1 MQACRRRITDSS
13 AHNTSGPVSPHTMT
27 ATCVT
32 VLVMVALLPW
42 TACSQ
47 DQGGPVNSTCLV
59 RDSGEERNSSVV
71 TCQFPTEISNF
82 RVDLY
87 HENGSSRDPVI
98 VCSPCHVAEEFSGLI
113 TLLFPDNQ
121 TADTWSFEV
130 LGSRDTA
137 GRYTCH
143 GGQWLE
149 TFQSL
154 PCSIPFTLEDTASN
168 AASINITKDNSRSS
182 NEILLWILIPTLNIF
197 LVVSSVTILC
207 CFLYRCRL
215 LMCIRETTACKEQ
228 YAYQAASRGS
238 LL

>member
-1 MQACRRRITDSS
+1 MNSFPCPNHTCAQKSEHTQKKGKNSVSIINLWFCYCILIS
-13 AHNTSGPVSPHTMT
+13 HQLINNVVKITSGNRCCFSRG
-27 ATCVT
+27 
-32 VLVMVALLPW
+32 L
-42 TACSQ
+42 
-47 DQGGPVNSTCLV
+47 CL
-59 RDSGEERNSSVV
+59 
-71 TCQFPTEISNF
+71 T
-82 RVDLY
+82 
-87 HENGSSRDPVI
+87 GSSRDPVI

-168 AASINITKDNSRSS
+168 AASINITKGEFSS
-182 NEILLWILIPTLNIF
+182 LDVQIQTH
-197 LVVSSVTILC
+197 T
-207 CFLYRCRL
+207 CRL
-215 LMCIRETTACKEQ
+215 TSIRADLTSVRKVND
-228 YAYQAASRGS
+228 YSF
-238 LL
+238 